1 MKTTIKTPAAK
12 TARFTVIATGNE
24 TLKTNKKDEAM
35 AQVDA
40 LQLKNNPLITLQD
53 EREKTATDYKR
64 ESHQQNYRIQSGTY
78 SAGLPVA
85 AVVPATEQ

>member
-1 MKTTIKTPAAK
+1 MKPTIKTPAVK
-12 TARFTVIATGNE
+12 TARFTVTAAGIE
-24 TLKTNKKDEAM
+24 TLKTNKRDEAL

-53 EREKTATDYKR
+53 EREKTATEYKK
-64 ESHQQNYRIQSGTY
+64 EGHQQNYRIQAGAY

-85 AVVPATEQ
+85 KIVPAAE